1 MHPEPVLKSNDIE
14 TGAPARVGDILGYA
28 RVSTHDQHPNAQRDR
43 LMEAG
48 ALRVFTDIISGKR
61 FDRPALAELIDHAR
75 PGDRLCIIRL
85 DRLGRS
91 LRELLE
97 TVDDLKA
104 RGIHLL
110 SLEERLDTSSA
121 AGELVFHVFGAIA
134 HFERRLISERTRD
147 GIAAARKRGRTP
159 GRPPLD
165 PDTVSAAQK
174 LIEAGLSPARTA
186 KQLGIGRATA
196 YRIAKAER

>member
-28 RVSTHDQHPNAQRDR
+28 RVSTHDQHPDAQRDR
-43 LMEAG
+43 LMQAG